1 MRVHSRDAP
10 ARKQRSDM
18 SEAHHPS
25 PLSGRLA
32 LDLTQGIAG
41 PYAGRLLAEH
51 GCRVI
56 KVEPPDGD
64 WIRQIGSGP
73 GGTSI
78 NFLYYNLGKESVTL
92 DLKTASG
99 VGAALAIAERAD
111 VVLESARPGAMERL
125 GLGFDAVKARNARV
139 VYLSVSGFGLT
150 GRRARD
156 PMTDTVA
163 QAYSGMMSINKGTD
177 GVPHKIQTTVVDA
190 ITGLYAFQAVSMALM
205 AGGPARRLDVSL
217 MQSAAAIMGP
227 KVMEFAHHGFTPA
240 TPNAPAG
247 SYRTADGWVAITLVR
262 ESHFVGMAA
271 AVGRPEL
278 SDDPRF
284 ATFAARLANLDA
296 LVAIL
301 SEVLAGRTT
310 ADWLAIFAEKGVL
323 ASSINDFGD
332 WLAEPHVIESG
343 AAPVTAVGEGAES
356 PTPRTPGRAAFQA
369 PAPAAGADTDRVLAE
384 FAVRA

>member
-1 MRVHSRDAP
+1 
-10 ARKQRSDM
+10 M
-18 SEAHHPS
+18 SEMPAHW

-56 KVEPPDGD
+56 KVEPPEGD

-73 GGTSI
+73 GGVSV

-92 DLKTASG
+92 DLKTPAG
-99 VGAALAIAERAD
+99 VAAALAIAERAD
-111 VVLESARPGAMERL
+111 VVLESARPGAMDRL
-125 GLGFDAVKARNARV
+125 GLGFEAVKARNPRV

-150 GRRARD
+150 GPRAKD

-163 QAYSGMMSINKGTD
+163 QAWSGMMSINEGAD
-177 GVPHKIQTTVVDA
+177 GVPHKIQTTIVDA
-190 ITGLYAFQAVSMALM
+190 ITGLYAFQAVGMALM

-240 TPNAPAG
+240 SPNAPAG
-247 SYRTADGWVAITLVR
+247 SYRTADGWIAVTLVR
-262 ESHFVGMAA
+262 ESHFVSMAA
-271 AVGRPEL
+271 AIGRPGL
-278 SDDPRF
+278 SEDPRF
-284 ATFAARLANLDA
+284 ATFAARLQNLDA

-301 SEVLAGRTT
+301 SDVLAARTT
-310 ADWLAIFAEKGVL
+310 AEWLAVFAERGVL
-323 ASSINDFGD
+323 ASPVNDFGD
-332 WLAEPHVIESG
+332 WMAEPHVVESR
-343 AAPVTAVGEGAES
+343 AAPVTTVGPGIES
-356 PTPRTPGRAAFQA
+356 PAPRTPGRAPFLA
-369 PAPAAGADTDRVLAE
+369 PAPAPGADTDRVLAE
-384 FAVRA
+384 FTVKHGR

>member
-1 MRVHSRDAP
+1 M
-10 ARKQRSDM
+10 SDPT
-18 SEAHHPS
+18 SS
-25 PLSGRLA
+25 GPLAGRLA

-56 KVEPPDGD
+56 KVEPPGGD

-73 GGTSI
+73 AGISV

-92 DLKTASG
+92 DLKTPEG
-99 VGAALAIAERAD
+99 VAAALGLAGRAD
-111 VVLESARPGAMERL
+111 VVLESARPGVMDRL
-125 GLGFDAVKARNARV
+125 GLGFEAVKARNSSV

-150 GRRARD
+150 GPRARD

-163 QAYSGMMSINKGTD
+163 QAWSGMMSVNRGAD
-177 GVPHKIQTTVVDA
+177 GVPHKVQTTIVDA

-227 KVMEFAHHGFTPA
+227 KVMEFAHHGHTPA

-247 SYRTADGWVAITLVR
+247 SYRTADGWIAVTLVR
-262 ESHFVGMAA
+262 EPQFVSMAA
-271 AVGRPEL
+271 AMGRPEL

-284 ATFAARLANLDA
+284 ATFAARLQNLDA

-301 SEVLAGRTT
+301 STVLARKST
-310 ADWLAIFAEKGVL
+310 AEWLAIFAENDVL
-323 ASSINDFGD
+323 ASPINDFGD

-343 AAPVTAVGEGAES
+343 AAPVTAVGPGAEA
-356 PTPRTPGRAAFQA
+356 PTPRTPGRAPFLS

-384 FAVRA
+384 FMVKA

>member
-1 MRVHSRDAP
+1 
-10 ARKQRSDM
+10 M
-18 SEAHHPS
+18 SEIPQCR

-56 KVEPPDGD
+56 KVEPPEGD

-73 GGTSI
+73 GGTSV

-92 DLKTASG
+92 DLKAPAG
-99 VGAALAIAERAD
+99 IAAALAIAERAD
-111 VVLESARPGAMERL
+111 VVLESARPGVMDRL
-125 GLGFDAVKARNARV
+125 GLGFEAVKARNSRV
-139 VYLSVSGFGLT
+139 IYLSVSGFGLT
-150 GRRARD
+150 GPRARD

-163 QAYSGMMSINKGTD
+163 QAYSGMMSINKGAD
-177 GVPHKIQTTVVDA
+177 GVPHKIQTTIVDA

-205 AGGPARRLDVSL
+205 AGGPGGGPPRRLDVSL
-217 MQSAAAIMGP
+217 MQSAAAVMGP

-247 SYRTADGWVAITLVR
+247 SYRTADGWIAITLVR
-262 ESHFVGMAA
+262 ESHFVSMAA
-271 AVGRPEL
+271 ALGRPEL
-278 SDDPRF
+278 SSDPRF
-284 ATFAARLANLDA
+284 ATFAARLENLDA
-296 LVAIL
+296 LTDIVSDA
-301 SEVLAGRTT
+301 LAQRTT
-310 ADWLAIFAEKGVL
+310 AEWLAVFTEKGVL
-323 ASSINDFGD
+323 ASPINDFGD

-343 AAPVTAVGEGAES
+343 AAPLTPVAPGFDS
-356 PTPRTPGRAAFQA
+356 PTPRTPGRAPFVA

-384 FAVRA
+384 FAVKA

>member
-1 MRVHSRDAP
+1 
-10 ARKQRSDM
+10 M
-18 SEAHHPS
+18 SETPVARPLS
-25 PLSGRLA
+25 APLSGRLA

-56 KVEPPDGD
+56 KIEPPEGD

-73 GGTSI
+73 GGTSV

-92 DLKTASG
+92 DLKTAQG
-99 VGAALAIAERAD
+99 VSAALAIAERAD
-111 VVLESARPGAMERL
+111 VVLESARPGVMDRL
-125 GLGFDAVKARNARV
+125 GLGFEAVKARNPRI
-139 VYLSVSGFGLT
+139 VYLSVSGFGLA
-150 GRRARD
+150 GPRASD

-163 QAYSGMMSINKGTD
+163 QAWSGMMSINKGAD
-177 GVPHKIQTTVVDA
+177 GVPHKIQTTIVDA
-190 ITGLYAFQAVSMALM
+190 ITGLYAFQAVGMALM

-247 SYRTADGWVAITLVR
+247 SYCTADGWIAVTLVR
-262 ESHFVGMAA
+262 ESHFVSIAA
-271 AVGRPEL
+271 AIGRPDL

-284 ATFAARLANLDA
+284 ATFAARLQNLDA

-301 SEVLAGRTT
+301 SEVLAAKTT
-310 ADWLAIFAEKGVL
+310 ADWLAVFAERGVL
-323 ASSINDFGD
+323 ASPINDFGA

-343 AAPVTAVGEGAES
+343 AAPVTAVGPGVQS
-356 PTPRTPGRAAFQA
+356 PTPHTPSRAPFVA
-369 PAPAAGADTDRVLAE
+369 PAPAAGADTERVLAE
-384 FAVRA
+384 FTVKA